1 MAVKLRL
8 RRLGRK
14 KKPFYRVIAADSRAP
29 RDGRFIEE
37 IGYYNPLTDPMTIE
51 MKEDR
56 ALYWLSQGATPTVTV
71 KNLLRKKG
79 ITLRFDL
86 MKRGVPEEKIA
97 EELKKWEVLQL
108 ERRKRLEAKKMSA
121 KERKAEEA
129 RQKAE
134 EKAEEKAAA
143 ETAPEAAPE
152 NPEAQD

>member
-51 MKEDR
+51 VKEDR

-86 MKRGVPEEKIA
+86 MKRGVPDEKIS

-108 ERRKRLEAKKMSA
+108 ERQKRLEAKKMTA

-129 RQKAE
+129 RKKAE

-143 ETAPEAAPE
+143 EPAPEAAPE
-152 NPEAQD
+152 NPEAQG

>member
-14 KKPFYRVIAADSRAP
+14 KNPFYRVIAADSRAP

-37 IGYYNPLTDPMTIE
+37 IGYYNPLTDPTTIE

-56 ALYWLSQGATPTVTV
+56 ALYWLSQGATPTITV

-108 ERRKRLEAKKMSA
+108 ERQKRLEAKKMSA

-129 RQKAE
+129 KKKAE
-134 EKAEEKAAA
+134 EKAEESAAA
-143 ETAPEAAPE
+143 EPVSE
-152 NPEAQD
+152 NPEAQG